1 MKLNFEARLIAGIK
15 YDKDVEVYVTYAPAL
30 RLYSQGE
37 TEIQAKS
44 AIKDAIQSF
53 LIVAYTNGVLEKCL
67 KNVGFSI
74 VADPRSTLC
83 ESEEYISF
91 EEKEILEDKE
101 FEDIFEVP
109 ASLPLSMATA

>member
-1 MKLNFEARLIAGIK
+1 MNINFEAKLKAGIK
-15 YDKDVEVYVTYAPAL
+15 YDKDVEVYVTYVPAL

-37 TEIQAKS
+37 TVIQAKS
-44 AIKDAIQSF
+44 ALKDAIQSF
-53 LIVAYTNGVLEKCL
+53 LIVAYSNGVLEKCL

-91 EEKEILEDKE
+91 EEEEILEEKK
-101 FEDIFEVP
+101 FEDIFEIP
-109 ASLPLSMATA
+109 ASLPLSMVAV